1 MKTFDVQ
8 RSEGFAI
15 NYSLTGVLKKQ
26 GSVGLCRSVHVI
38 HLEVFEI
45 GALDEELA
53 KRPVL
58 EGVLVLK
65 GLDFQLFEALLF
77 IDASTKTVNY
87 RVYHFR

>member
-1 MKTFDVQ
+1 MQ
-8 RSEGFAI
+8 RSEGFAV
-15 NYSLTGVLKKQ
+15 NYSLTGVLKEQ
-26 GSVGLCRSVHVI
+26 GSVGLYRSVHVI
-38 HLEVFEI
+38 DLEVFEI

-77 IDASTKTVNY
+77 INASTKTVNY
-87 RVYHFR
+87 RVHHFR